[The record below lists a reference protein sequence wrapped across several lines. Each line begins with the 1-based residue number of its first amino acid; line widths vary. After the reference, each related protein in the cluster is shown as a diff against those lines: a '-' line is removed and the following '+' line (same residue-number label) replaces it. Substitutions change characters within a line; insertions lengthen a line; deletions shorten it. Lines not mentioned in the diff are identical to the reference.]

1 MGGGYDTKKLLYI
14 INCYDPVNNSWSSP
28 INTPYYYFAMTTLND
43 RLLIAGGL
51 DKHNKRS
58 NQIFTVDAGVL
69 ENITKM
75 ITARSSAVAAGHQ
88 GMLIITGGV
97 VDKDMRLSSTELF
110 DSNNHQWY
118 TCSDLPKPH
127 SGLQSVIIDN
137 ILYLLG
143 GDVVEKD
150 RFGSPMVFTAPLD
163 QLSTHQLKWRT
174 NQDTPWGR
182 SAPVNVYGTHLL
194 MVGGIKK
201 TGNGSPRSSD
211 IYKLNKATDS
221 WEAMGHIPS
230 ARCSSAAVSTA
241 ENKVIIIGGR
251 DDEGEATNT
260 VWIGSCEPQ

>member
-1 MGGGYDTKKLLYI
+1 MGGGFDTKRLLYI

-28 INTPYYYFAMTTLND
+28 INTPYYYFAMTTLNN

-58 NQIFTVDAGVL
+58 NQIFTMDAGVL

-75 ITARSSAVAAGHQ
+75 TTARSSAVAAGHQ

-97 VDKDMRLSSTELF
+97 DDKAMRLSSTELF

-150 RFGSPMVFTAPLD
+150 RSGSPMVFTAPLD
-163 QLSTHQLKWRT
+163 KLSRHQLKWRT

-182 SAPVNVYGTHLL
+182 SAPVSIYGTHLL

-201 TGNGSPRSSD
+201 TGNGFTRSSD
-211 IYKLNKATDS
+211 IYKLNKGTDS

-241 ENKVIIIGGR
+241 ENKVIVIGGR
-251 DDEGEATNT
+251 DDKGRATNT